1 MQLNKKLIG
10 TVLGASLSSVILFS
24 CQNAN
29 TTSNVDKSS
38 ILLDKSGFET
48 TVDSM
53 KTDLYILKNANGMI
67 AAFTNY
73 GGRLVSLQV
82 PDKSGKMINVACGF
96 KSVAEYQKATEPY
109 YGATIGRF
117 GNRIAK
123 GAFTLEGKQYHL
135 FLNNGPNTL
144 HGGKKGFQYQ
154 VFNATQPDSSTI
166 VFTRVSKDMEEGFPG
181 NLNVKV
187 TYHLNDKN
195 GLEMEYEAT
204 TDKATV
210 VNLTNHGFFNLNGEG
225 SGTILNQ
232 DFQIFASNYTP
243 VDSTL
248 IPTGKIESVTNT
260 PFDFR
265 KPMTMGAR
273 IDEDNQQLKNCKGY
287 DINFVLDS
295 TNAWHLAA
303 IVDGDQSGIEMKVY
317 TDQPGLQVYSG
328 NFMNGANTFNDGVKD
343 SFRTAF
349 AMETQHFPDSP
360 NQPSFPTTELKPGQ
374 VYHTKSEYVFS
385 TKK

>member
-1 MQLNKKLIG
+1 MSFTKKIFSAG
-10 TVLGASLSSVILFS
+10 LSISVVALLLVS
-24 CQNAN
+24 CQTPPAK
-29 TTSNVDKSS
+29 TTDNKSAE
-38 ILLDKSGFET
+38 LLDRSGFQT
-48 TVDSM
+48 TVDSQ
-53 KTDLYILKNANGMI
+53 KTDLYILRNANGMV
-67 AAFTNY
+67 ATFTNY

-82 PDKSGKMINVACGF
+82 PDKNGKMVNVVCGF
-96 KSVAEYQKATEPY
+96 KSIAEYQKATEPY

-123 GAFTLEGKQYHL
+123 GRFTLNGKQYQL

-154 VFNATQPDSSTI
+154 VFNATQPDSSTA

-181 NLNVKV
+181 NVTVKV

-195 GLEMEYEAT
+195 GLEMAYEAT
-204 TDKATV
+204 TDKPTV

-225 SGTILNQ
+225 SGTILNHQ
-232 DFQIFASNYTP
+232 FQIFASHYTP

-248 IPTGKIESVTNT
+248 IPTGEIESVVNT

-265 KPMTMGAR
+265 APMTMGAR
-273 IDEDNQQLKNCKGY
+273 IDKDNQQLKNCKGY

-295 TNAWHLAA
+295 TNEWHLAA
-303 IVDGDQSGIEMKVY
+303 IVDGDRSGIEMSVY

-360 NQPSFPTTELKPGQ
+360 NEPSFPSTVLRPGQ
-374 VYHTKSEYVFS
+374 TYHTKSVYLFS
-385 TKK
+385 VKK